1 MNDHTTDLGKN
12 FRQQPERQAGISEA
26 LLLGLMTACS
36 AWRLK
41 RLVKPKVF
49 QRLCFAISRGL
60 TRRILVA
67 LIMFTPLAGY
77 GQWLQVSPTSMP
89 LWGQSPQVAK
99 ISLGY
104 RSVELVYLYGFKT
117 LYDQQNATFGGEYFG
132 VFWNPLTVEKG
143 PVKFSGGAG
152 YFFREYPTVNGTH
165 IHFSLKF
172 SFRVSE
178 RLRLQY
184 G

>member
-1 MNDHTTDLGKN
+1 RTV
-12 FRQQPERQAGISEA
+12 GILS
-26 LLLGLMTACS
+26 
-36 AWRLK
+36 
-41 RLVKPKVF
+41 RLVKSGVF
-49 QRLCFAISRGL
+49 RRLCSAIRRRL
-60 TRRILVA
+60 TRRILIGF
-67 LIMFTPLAGY
+67 LIFTPLAGS

-104 RSVELVYLYGFKT
+104 RSVELVYLSGFKT
-117 LYDQQNATFGGEYFG
+117 LYDQQYATFGGEYVG
-132 VFWNPLTVEKG
+132 VFWNPFTVEKG

-184 G
+184 GHISNGFGLFSNLNPGVDNIGLVIVL